1 MESILLGGLALAGF
15 NTVNPKDNKKKKI
28 DDSYGSNMS
37 DIVKNMEKNQAK
49 NLKNSIIEKKPE
61 FLKQFDELTFDNM
74 NEPVSI
80 SDSHMTI
87 TGVNHSL
94 QRGLDLTNGYS
105 NIDESSHY
113 GVISKEHF
121 THDNMTPNTSK
132 RDYTLNSDH
141 SARKLEAFTGVSDYW
156 MPKHEKEH
164 LFEPMKDLTY
174 INGMPVMTDYLDD
187 RYLASNKNNM
197 GNLPFQNNVKVRP
210 GLDNDVRQGLGT
222 VYRIAP
228 RTVDELRGEHN
239 QKVSYDNKPLE
250 TIKKGEYRAP
260 DLNLTKY
267 KLPDFREVHFEDLV
281 AGRAQ
286 TEGSRKTG
294 KFTDVNTQRG
304 DNEVN
309 YSGSAYAPSMGE
321 APSKNKTTFEPS
333 KKQEMYNDPT
343 HCVVGVNVKP
353 VMQNKNSYVNRET
366 QRASMQA
373 TEVGPTFN
381 GNGGSYTLDPSYI
394 PLTTLRQ
401 LMIDGNTNIGVSGSQ
416 QKANY
421 VFSNDMVLPT
431 TIKESTLSYKRGFAN
446 PVEKTGASQFTD
458 SAKQTTK
465 ETTLGYRGGFA
476 NPTEK
481 TGASQFTDSAKQ
493 TTKETTLGYRGGFA
507 NPTEKT
513 GASQFTDSAKQTTKE
528 TTLCYRGGFANPTE
542 KTGASQFTDSAK
554 QTTKET
560 TLGYRGGFANPTEK
574 TGASQFTDS
583 AKQTTK
589 ETTLCYR
596 GGFANPTEKTG
607 ASQFTDSAK
616 QTTKETTLGYRG
628 GFANPTEKI
637 GASQFTDSAK
647 QTTKETTLGYRGG
660 FANPTEKTGASQ
672 FTDSAKQTTKETTLG
687 YRGGFANPTE
697 KTGASQFTDSAKQ
710 TTKETTLGYRG
721 GFANPTEKTGIS
733 MLSDTA
739 KVTIKQTTLHTTPGA
754 NVGSFVPNGYTKD
767 YNDIAKTT
775 IRQTTENNNYKSNVS
790 GIEAQMGYTRD
801 EKDIAKTTIRQTT
814 ENNTYKSNV
823 SSIEAQMGYTRDEKD
838 LAKVTIKQTT
848 LYRTPGMNVAS
859 IEAQMGYT
867 RDEKDIAKTTIKQTT
882 ENNNYQ
888 GPIHGSDNY
897 SGYTRDDNDTAKTT
911 IRQTT
916 HLQDYTGAI
925 HGEEGQTS
933 HLATDNMCID
943 ERREIAT
950 YNRTSGGGANLAGP
964 QINKDK
970 VKMNSKKTSIFYV
983 STPGKSLDQS
993 VMPSQG
999 QSYNNTTENKKPQLS
1014 YGDYRTNNIF
1024 INTLKD
1030 NPLVN
1035 DIYHQKHV

>member
-1 MESILLGGLALAGF
+1 MESILLSGLALVGF
-15 NTVNPKDNKKKKI
+15 NTVNPKESNIINHKVDKQKKI
-28 DDSYGSNMS
+28 NNSYGSNISGKMRN
-37 DIVKNMEKNQAK
+37 IEKNQAK

-61 FLKQFDELTFDNM
+61 FFKQFDELTFDNM

-156 MPKHEKEH
+156 VPKHEKEH

-210 GLDNDVRQGLGT
+210 GLDGDVREGLGT

-239 QKVSYDNKPLE
+239 QKVSYENKPLE

-286 TEGSRKTG
+286 TEGSKKTG

-309 YSGSAYAPSMGE
+309 YSGSAYAPTMGE
-321 APSKNKTTFEPS
+321 APSKNKTKFEPS

-343 HCVVGVNVKP
+343 HAVVGVNVKP

-381 GNGGSYTLDPSYI
+381 ENGGSYILDPSYV

-401 LMIDGNTNIGVSGSQ
+401 LMIDGNTNIGISGSQ

-431 TIKESTLSYKRGFAN
+431 TIKESTLSYKRGFVN
-446 PVEKTGASQFTD
+446 PAEKTGASQFTD
-458 SAKQTTK
+458 SAKQTIK
-465 ETTLGYRGGFA
+465 ETTLGYRGGFT

-493 TTKETTLGYRGGFA
+493 TTK
-507 NPTEKT
+507 
-513 GASQFTDSAKQTTKE
+513 Q
-528 TTLCYRGGFANPTE
+528 
-542 KTGASQFTDSAK
+542 
-554 QTTKET
+554 
-560 TLGYRGGFANPTEK
+560 
-574 TGASQFTDS
+574 
-583 AKQTTK
+583 
-589 ETTLCYR
+589 
-596 GGFANPTEKTG
+596 
-607 ASQFTDSAK
+607 
-616 QTTKETTLGYRG
+616 
-628 GFANPTEKI
+628 
-637 GASQFTDSAK
+637 
-647 QTTKETTLGYRGG
+647 TTLGYRGG

-721 GFANPTEKTGIS
+721 GFANPTEKTCIS

-739 KVTIKQTTLHTTPGA
+739 KVTIKQTTLHTTPGT

-775 IRQTTENNNYKSNVS
+775 IRQTTGNNNYKSNVV
-790 GIEAQMGYTRD
+790 GVDTQMGYTRD
-801 EKDIAKTTIRQTT
+801 EKDIAKATIKQTT

-823 SSIEAQMGYTRDEKD
+823 SGIEAQMGYTRDEKD

-888 GPIHGSDNY
+888 GPIRGLDDY
-897 SGYTRDDNDTAKTT
+897 SSYTRDDNDTAKTT

-916 HLQDYTGAI
+916 HLQDYTGAV
-925 HGEEGQTS
+925 HGEEGQSS
-933 HLATDNMCID
+933 HIAADNMCID

-950 YNRTSGGGANLAGP
+950 YNRTSGGGSNLAGP

-983 STPGKSLDQS
+983 SAPGKSLDQS
-993 VMPSQG
+993 IMPSHG
-999 QSYNNTTENKKPQLS
+999 QSYNNNTVENKKPQLS

>member
-1 MESILLGGLALAGF
+1 MESILLGGLALVGF
-15 NTVNPKDNKKKKI
+15 NTVNTNKSNTINPKVDKQKKI
-28 DDSYGSNMS
+28 DDSYGSNIS
-37 DIVKNMEKNQAK
+37 GKIKNMEKNQAK

-61 FLKQFDELTFDNM
+61 FYKQFDELTFDNM
-74 NEPVSI
+74 NEPTSI
-80 SDSHMTI
+80 TDSHMTI
-87 TGVNHSL
+87 TGINHSL

-156 MPKHEKEH
+156 VPKHEKEH

-228 RTVDELRGEHN
+228 RTVDELRGDHN
-239 QKVSYDNKPLE
+239 QKVSYENKPLE

-309 YSGSAYAPSMGE
+309 YSGSAYAPTMGE

-373 TEVGPTFN
+373 TEIGPTFN

-431 TIKESTLSYKRGFAN
+431 TIKESTL
-446 PVEKTGASQFTD
+446 
-458 SAKQTTK
+458 
-465 ETTLGYRGGFA
+465 GYRGGFA

-481 TGASQFTDSAKQ
+481 T
-493 TTKETTLGYRGGFA
+493 
-507 NPTEKT
+507 
-513 GASQFTDSAKQTTKE
+513 
-528 TTLCYRGGFANPTE
+528 
-542 KTGASQFTDSAK
+542 
-554 QTTKET
+554 
-560 TLGYRGGFANPTEK
+560 
-574 TGASQFTDS
+574 
-583 AKQTTK
+583 
-589 ETTLCYR
+589 
-596 GGFANPTEKTG
+596 
-607 ASQFTDSAK
+607 
-616 QTTKETTLGYRG
+616 
-628 GFANPTEKI
+628 

-733 MLSDTA
+733 QFTDSAKQTTKETTLGYRGGFANPTEKTGISMLSDIA

-790 GIEAQMGYTRD
+790 GIEAQMSYTRD

-823 SSIEAQMGYTRDEKD
+823 SSVEAQMGYTRDEKD

-888 GPIHGSDNY
+888 GSIHGTDNY

-925 HGEEGQTS
+925 RGEEGQTS
-933 HLATDNMCID
+933 HIATDNMCID

-983 STPGKSLDQS
+983 SAPGKSLDQS
-993 VMPSQG
+993 IMPSHG
-999 QSYNNTTENKKPQLS
+999 QSYNNNTVENKKPQLS